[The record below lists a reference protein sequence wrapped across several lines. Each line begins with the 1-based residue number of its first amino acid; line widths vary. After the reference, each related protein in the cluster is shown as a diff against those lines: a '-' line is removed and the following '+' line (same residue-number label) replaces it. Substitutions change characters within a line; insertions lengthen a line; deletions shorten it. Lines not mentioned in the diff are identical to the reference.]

1 MRGVADVVAFCLQ
14 YELEDVVAEVTGAD
28 RVDVGDTVAL
38 ERSRRAYRL
47 ARMATRSRRVAHGV
61 VPRPST
67 VTLERDYGL
76 FFPVFNHAHELFA
89 LATVPGWRKRC
100 RVAACFVNE
109 LWADKLPRYLL
120 ELLRRVRPRLRGP
133 PPHRRRGGTPGRA
146 ALHLPSPGDGCP
158 SLFAAARAAGTRH
171 RRLQHRPPVGG
182 DPRGARPPGPR
193 AADLLLLRHHRR
205 QRGGRK
211 QRTFHVDNPA
221 EHRLLL
227 AGLLQR
233 SRYFIANRSRVNEPE
248 VTKGRDEI
256 SGRFYEGAAAGT
268 VMLGEGP
275 RTEEFQEQFD
285 WPGAVTPLP
294 FDSPDAGRVLAALD
308 DDPARLAQIR
318 NDNVRNAALR
328 HDWVHRIR
336 DAFKTLG
343 LAPTEGMRARE
354 ARLQALAALE
364 SGPAPSGRASS

>member
-14 YELEDVVAEVTGAD
+14 YELEDVVAEVAGAD
-28 RVDVGDTVAL
+28 RIDVGDTVAL

-67 VTLERDYGL
+67 VTLDRDYAL

-109 LWADKLPRYLL
+109 LWVDKLPRYLL
-120 ELLRRVRPRLRGP
+120 ELLTEFDHVFVGLRHTAEEVARVVGRPCTYLPLATDVLRFSPLPERPERVIDVCNIGRRSAVTHEALVRLARERRVFYYYDTVAASGA
-133 PPHRRRGGTPGRA
+133 GG
-146 ALHLPSPGDGCP
+146 
-158 SLFAAARAAGTRH
+158 
-171 RRLQHRPPVGG
+171 
-182 DPRGARPPGPR
+182 
-193 AADLLLLRHHRR
+193 
-205 QRGGRK
+205 K

-227 AGLLQR
+227 ASLLQR

-268 VMLGEGP
+268 VMLGEAP

-285 WPGAVTPLP
+285 WPGAVIPLK

-328 HDWVHRIR
+328 HDWVYRIR
-336 DAFKTLG
+336 DAFSTLG
-343 LAPTEGMRARE
+343 LAPTDGMRARE
-354 ARLQALAALE
+354 ARLQALA
-364 SGPAPSGRASS
+364 SS